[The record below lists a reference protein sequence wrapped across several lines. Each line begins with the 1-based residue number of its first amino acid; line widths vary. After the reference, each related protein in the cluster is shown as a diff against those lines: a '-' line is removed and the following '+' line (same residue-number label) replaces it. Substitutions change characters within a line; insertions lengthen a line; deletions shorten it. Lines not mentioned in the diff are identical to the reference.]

1 MHKRTIRLAISTI
14 MLALVVSVP
23 VDTAGQ
29 ERGPRERAGLR
40 QRQQQQ
46 RGRSPRAS
54 TPRDS
59 DRRAAPRRAVPRDS
73 DRRAAPAPRRA
84 VPRDS
89 DRRARPA
96 PRRAVPRASTPR
108 ARPAPR
114 DSDRRGSFRRGF
126 GWLGFG
132 RGGFRSQFNFN
143 FGLGTSQYGYT
154 PQYYPPYSW
163 ERMPYN
169 GGCRYWDESDWT
181 LVYRDGRWV
190 RQYFCV
196 DMSTRNRY

>member
-23 VDTAGQ
+23 VDAAGQ

-73 DRRAAPAPRRA
+73 DRRA
-84 VPRDS
+84 
-89 DRRARPA
+89 
-96 PRRAVPRASTPR
+96 
-108 ARPAPR
+108 RPAPR
-114 DSDRRGSFRRGF
+114 DSNRRGSFRQGFGQRGS

-169 GGCRYWDESDWT
+169 GGCRWWDELDYT
-181 LVYRDGRWV
+181 VVFRGGRWV
-190 RQYFCV
+190 RQYLCV
-196 DMSTRNRY
+196 NMSARNRY

>member
-1 MHKRTIRLAISTI
+1 MHKRTNQLAITAI

-59 DRRAAPRRAVPRDS
+59 DRRAAP
-73 DRRAAPAPRRA
+73 
-84 VPRDS
+84 
-89 DRRARPA
+89 A

-114 DSDRRGSFRRGF
+114 DSNRRGSFRQGFGQRGS

-163 ERMPYN
+163 ETLPYN
-169 GGCRYWDESDWT
+169 GGCGWWDEPNFT
-181 LVYRDGRWV
+181 VVFRGGRWV
-190 RQYFCV
+190 RQYLCV
-196 DMSTRNRY
+196 NMSTRNRY

>member
-46 RGRSPRAS
+46 RERSPRAS
-54 TPRDS
+54 T
-59 DRRAAPRRAVPRDS
+59 PRDS

-84 VPRDS
+84 VPRD
-89 DRRARPA
+89 
-96 PRRAVPRASTPR
+96 STPR

-126 GWLGFG
+126 GQRGSGWLGFG
-132 RGGFRSQFNFN
+132 RRGGFRSQFNFN
-143 FGLGTSQYGYT
+143 FRLGTSPYGYT

-163 ERMPYN
+163 EIMPYN
-169 GGCRYWDESDWT
+169 GGCGWWDEPT
-181 LVYRDGRWV
+181 FTVVFRGGRWV
-190 RQYFCV
+190 RQYLCV
-196 DMSTRNRY
+196 NMSARNRY

>member
-46 RGRSPRAS
+46 RERSPRAS
-54 TPRDS
+54 TPRN
-59 DRRAAPRRAVPRDS
+59 S

-96 PRRAVPRASTPR
+96 PR
-108 ARPAPR
+108 

-126 GWLGFG
+126 GQRGSGWLGFG

-143 FGLGTSQYGYT
+143 FRLGTSPYGYT

-181 LVYRDGRWV
+181 LVYRDGRYV
-190 RQYFCV
+190 REYFCIN
-196 DMSTRNRY
+196 MSARNRY

>member
-23 VDTAGQ
+23 MDAAGQ
-29 ERGPRERAGLR
+29 GRAGLR

-46 RGRSPRAS
+46 RERSPRARS
-54 TPRDS
+54 APRE
-59 DRRAAPRRAVPRDS
+59 AAP
-73 DRRAAPAPRRA
+73 PAST
-84 VPRDS
+84 PRDS

-126 GWLGFG
+126 GQRGFGRLGFG
-132 RGGFRSQFNFN
+132 RRGFRSQFNFN
-143 FGLGTSQYGYT
+143 FGLDAPPYYT

-169 GGCRYWDESDWT
+169 SGCRWWDESDYT
-181 LVYRDGRWV
+181 VVYRGGRYV
-190 RQYFCV
+190 REYFCV
-196 DMSTRNRY
+196 NMSTRNRY

>member
-29 ERGPRERAGLR
+29 GRAGLR

-46 RGRSPRAS
+46 RERSPRAS

-59 DRRAAPRRAVPRDS
+59 NRRAAPRRAVPRDS

-84 VPRDS
+84 VPR
-89 DRRARPA
+89 
-96 PRRAVPRASTPR
+96 ASTPR

-114 DSDRRGSFRRGF
+114 DSNRRGSFRQGFGQRGS

-163 ERMPYN
+163 ERVPYN
-169 GGCRYWDESDWT
+169 GGCRWWDEPDYT

-196 DMSTRNRY
+196 NMSTRNRY

>member
-23 VDTAGQ
+23 VDAAGQ

-54 TPRDS
+54 TPR
-59 DRRAAPRRAVPRDS
+59 
-73 DRRAAPAPRRA
+73 
-84 VPRDS
+84 
-89 DRRARPA
+89 
-96 PRRAVPRASTPR
+96 

-114 DSDRRGSFRRGF
+114 DSNRRGSFRQGFGQRGS

-163 ERMPYN
+163 ERIPYN
-169 GGCRYWDESDWT
+169 GGCRWWDEPDYT

-196 DMSTRNRY
+196 NMSARNRY

>member
-1 MHKRTIRLAISTI
+1 MHKRAIRLAISTI

-46 RGRSPRAS
+46 RERS
-54 TPRDS
+54 
-59 DRRAAPRRAVPRDS
+59 
-73 DRRAAPAPRRA
+73 
-84 VPRDS
+84 PRDS

-114 DSDRRGSFRRGF
+114 DSNRRGSFRQGFGQRGS

-132 RGGFRSQFNFN
+132 RSGFRSQFNFN

-154 PQYYPPYSW
+154 PQYYTPQYYPPYSW

-169 GGCRYWDESDWT
+169 SGCRWWDEPDYT
-181 LVYRDGRWV
+181 LVYRGGRWV

-196 DMSTRNRY
+196 NMSTWNRY

>member
-1 MHKRTIRLAISTI
+1 MHKRTIPLAISTI

-59 DRRAAPRRAVPRDS
+59 N
-73 DRRAAPAPRRA
+73 
-84 VPRDS
+84 
-89 DRRARPA
+89 
-96 PRRAVPRASTPR
+96 
-108 ARPAPR
+108 
-114 DSDRRGSFRRGF
+114 RRGSFRQGFGQRGS

-169 GGCRYWDESDWT
+169 GGCRRWDELTST
-181 LVYRDGRWV
+181 IVYRGGRYM
-190 RQYFCV
+190 REYFCLNPGNIYYPII
-196 DMSTRNRY
+196 D

>member
-46 RGRSPRAS
+46 RERSPRAS

-84 VPRDS
+84 VPR
-89 DRRARPA
+89 
-96 PRRAVPRASTPR
+96 ASTPR

-126 GWLGFG
+126 GQRGFGQLGFSR
-132 RGGFRSQFNFN
+132 RGGFRSRFNFN
-143 FGLGTSQYGYT
+143 FQLGTSQYGYA

-169 GGCRYWDESDWT
+169 GGCRWWDEPDYT
-181 LVYRDGRWV
+181 VVYRGGRYV
-190 RQYFCV
+190 REYFCV
-196 DMSTRNRY
+196 NMSTRNRY

>member
-23 VDTAGQ
+23 VDAAGQ

-46 RGRSPRAS
+46 RERS
-54 TPRDS
+54 PRDS

-73 DRRAAPAPRRA
+73 ARRATP
-84 VPRDS
+84 
-89 DRRARPA
+89 
-96 PRRAVPRASTPR
+96 TPR
-108 ARPAPR
+108 RPAPR
-114 DSDRRGSFRRGF
+114 DSDRRGSSRRGF
-126 GWLGFG
+126 GQRGSGWLGFG

-169 GGCRYWDESDWT
+169 GGCRWWDELDYT
-181 LVYRDGRWV
+181 VVFRGGRWV
-190 RQYFCV
+190 RQYLCV
-196 DMSTRNRY
+196 NMSARNRY

>member
-23 VDTAGQ
+23 VDAAGQ
-29 ERGPRERAGLR
+29 RRAEQRQRERA
-40 QRQQQQ
+40 
-46 RGRSPRAS
+46 PRAS
-54 TPRDS
+54 TPRARSAPRD
-59 DRRAAPRRAVPRDS
+59 AAPR
-73 DRRAAPAPRRA
+73 
-84 VPRDS
+84 
-89 DRRARPA
+89 ARST

-114 DSDRRGSFRRGF
+114 DSDRRDSFRRGF
-126 GWLGFG
+126 GQFGFG
-132 RGGFRSQFNFN
+132 RRGGFRSRFNFN
-143 FGLGTSQYGYT
+143 FQLGT

-169 GGCRYWDESDWT
+169 SGCRWWDEPSYSV
-181 LVYRDGRWV
+181 VYRGGRYV

-196 DMSTRNRY
+196 NNRNLY

>member
-46 RGRSPRAS
+46 RERSPRAS

-84 VPRDS
+84 VPR
-89 DRRARPA
+89 
-96 PRRAVPRASTPR
+96 ASTPR

-114 DSDRRGSFRRGF
+114 DSNRRGSFRQGFGQRGS

-132 RGGFRSQFNFN
+132 RSGFRSQFNFN

-163 ERMPYN
+163 ERVPYN
-169 GGCRYWDESDWT
+169 GGCRRWDEPDYT
-181 LVYRDGRWV
+181 VVYRDGRWV
-190 RQYFCV
+190 REYFCV
-196 DMSTRNRY
+196 NMSTRNRY

>member
-89 DRRARPA
+89 
-96 PRRAVPRASTPR
+96 TPR

-114 DSDRRGSFRRGF
+114 DSNRRGSFRQGFGQRGS

-154 PQYYPPYSW
+154 PQYYPQYYTPQYYPPYSW
-163 ERMPYN
+163 ETLPYN
-169 GGCRYWDESDWT
+169 GGCGWWDEPNFT
-181 LVYRDGRWV
+181 VVFRGGRWV
-190 RQYFCV
+190 RQYLCV
-196 DMSTRNRY
+196 NMSTRNRY

>member
-23 VDTAGQ
+23 VDAAGQ

-46 RGRSPRAS
+46 RERSPRAS

-59 DRRAAPRRAVPRDS
+59 DRRAAP
-73 DRRAAPAPRRA
+73 RRAAPAPRRA

-96 PRRAVPRASTPR
+96 PR
-108 ARPAPR
+108 
-114 DSDRRGSFRRGF
+114 DSDRRGSSRRGF
-126 GWLGFG
+126 GQRGSGWLGFG

-169 GGCRYWDESDWT
+169 GGCRWWDELDYT
-181 LVYRDGRWV
+181 VVFRGGRWV
-190 RQYFCV
+190 RQYLCV
-196 DMSTRNRY
+196 NMSARNRY

>member
-1 MHKRTIRLAISTI
+1 MHKRTLHLAISAI

-23 VDTAGQ
+23 VDVAGQ
-29 ERGPRERAGLR
+29 GRAELR

-46 RGRSPRAS
+46 RERS
-54 TPRDS
+54 
-59 DRRAAPRRAVPRDS
+59 
-73 DRRAAPAPRRA
+73 
-84 VPRDS
+84 PRDS

-126 GWLGFG
+126 GQLGFDR
-132 RGGFRSQFNFN
+132 RGGFRSRFNFN
-143 FGLGTSQYGYT
+143 FQLGPSQYYT

-169 GGCRYWDESDWT
+169 SGCRWWDEPDYT
-181 LVYRDGRWV
+181 LVYRGGRWV

-196 DMSTRNRY
+196 NMSARNRY